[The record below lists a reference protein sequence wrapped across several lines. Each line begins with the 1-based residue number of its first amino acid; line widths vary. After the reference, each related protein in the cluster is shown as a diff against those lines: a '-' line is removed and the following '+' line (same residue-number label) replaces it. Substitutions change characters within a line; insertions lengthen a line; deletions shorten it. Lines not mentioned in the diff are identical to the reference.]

1 MVFTFGLLGRTLRR
15 GAGPRL
21 AGARGEDGGPAHRHG
36 AAVEKWGNPLGKSG
50 ERWENWGKSYGF
62 FLGNMVVSSGRWEHP
77 LVNMG
82 TALIF
87 DGLARDI
94 HFKKWKGL

>member
-1 MVFTFGLLGRTLRR
+1 
-15 GAGPRL
+15 
-21 AGARGEDGGPAHRHG
+21 
-36 AAVEKWGNPLGKSG
+36 
-50 ERWENWGKSYGF
+50 
-62 FLGNMVVSSGRWEHP
+62 MVVSSGRWEHP

-87 DGLARDI
+87 DGLAREI